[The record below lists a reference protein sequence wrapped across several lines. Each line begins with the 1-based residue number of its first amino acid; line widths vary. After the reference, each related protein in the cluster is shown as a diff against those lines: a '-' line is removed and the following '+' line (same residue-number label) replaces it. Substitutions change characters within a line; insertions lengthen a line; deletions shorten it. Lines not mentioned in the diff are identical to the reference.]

1 MNSANQDSLF
11 SINQVKDSQD
21 CSDKNIAQV
30 DLPPLEPPL
39 KSFGKKKSPEID
51 KWKHLMVS
59 LKVVFGTKI
68 LSLEEISQIKEGDV
82 LSLNEMKN
90 QPLEIYLNE
99 TKVGY
104 GEIVAIDEHFGIQ
117 FTHLIKD

>member
-1 MNSANQDSLF
+1 MNSHPDLPF
-11 SINQVKDSQD
+11 PKTQVKDSQN
-21 CSDKNIAQV
+21 CCDKNIAQV
-30 DLPPLEPPL
+30 ELPSLDFPL
-39 KSFGKKKSPEID
+39 KSPGKKNPMDIH

-68 LSLEEISQIKEGDV
+68 LSLEEISQIQEGDV
-82 LSLNEMKN
+82 LSLNEAKN
-90 QPLEIYLNE
+90 QPIEIYLNE